1 MKPEVTIRKTIIA
14 QYDLCS
20 VLSKARETM
29 IRVALA
35 EAIQQK
41 KSITDRRL
49 AREYADLRAME
60 MCRRCMKVV
69 TFEEAMEIVKD
80 YVSIVL
86 I

>member
-1 MKPEVTIRKTIIA
+1 
-14 QYDLCS
+14 
-20 VLSKARETM
+20 M

-49 AREYADLRAME
+49 ARESADFRAME

>member
-14 QYDLCS
+14 QRDLFS
-20 VLSKARETM
+20 VLNKARET
-29 IRVALA
+29 IIKVALK
-35 EAIQQK
+35 EAVQQK

-49 AREYADLRAME
+49 ARDDAELHALK
-60 MCRRCMKVV
+60 MCRRCMKVG

-80 YVSIVL
+80 YVSVVL

>member
-14 QYDLCS
+14 QRDLFS
-20 VLSKARETM
+20 VLNKARET
-29 IRVALA
+29 IIKVALK
-35 EAIQQK
+35 EAVQQK

-49 AREYADLRAME
+49 ARDDAKLHALK
-60 MCRRCMKVV
+60 MCRRCMKVG

-80 YVSIVL
+80 YVSVVL